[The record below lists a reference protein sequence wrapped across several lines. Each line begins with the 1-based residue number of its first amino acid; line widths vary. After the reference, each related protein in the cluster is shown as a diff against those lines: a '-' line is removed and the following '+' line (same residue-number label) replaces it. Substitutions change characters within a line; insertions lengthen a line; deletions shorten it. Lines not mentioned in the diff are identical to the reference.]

1 MEIAGHLWQFLTK
14 NKTLRLRNPP
24 PALHQLRCSSTGS
37 ASEKKFDDLD
47 DIEHDALPVSF
58 HTLCL

>member
-1 MEIAGHLWQFLTK
+1 MEIAGHLWQFLTQTK
-14 NKTLRLRNPP
+14 RFARETHHLP
-24 PALHQLRCSSTGS
+24 LHQLRCSSTSS